1 MISKKDLNTPKN
13 IKIYKKHKLLFLHLG
28 DNVKWMLPNVKLKE
42 IELWYSNLS
51 LHRYLYV
58 G

>member
-1 MISKKDLNTPKN
+1 MTVKN
-13 IKIYKKHKLLFLHLG
+13 IPDESLFFLHLG
-28 DNVKWMLPNVKLKE
+28 DNVKWVLSNVKLKE